1 MAKFKIETSSGGVVY
16 KIGNTN
22 IEIALIKRL
31 TKRGM
36 HVWCLPKGK
45 IENAETQEAAALRE
59 VNEETGIKGEIGKG
73 LGNISYWFYGA
84 EDKLKINKT
93 VYFYLMKYLSQ
104 SSELHDSEVEEVR
117 WFEINE
123 AVSAASYKSEKGI
136 IEKAKKV
143 LESISG
149 GDRE

>member
-1 MAKFKIETSSGGVVY
+1 MAKFKMEISSGGVVY
-16 KIGNTN
+16 KRDDTN
-22 IEIALIKRL
+22 IKIALVKRL

-45 IENAETQEAAALRE
+45 VENAETQEMAALRE

-73 LGNISYWFYGA
+73 LGNINYWFYGV

-93 VYFYLMKYLSQ
+93 VHFYLMKYLSQ
-104 SSELHDSEVEEVR
+104 RSELHDSEVEEIR

-123 AVSAASYKSEKGI
+123 AVSVASYKSEKGI
-136 IEKAKKV
+136 IEEAKKI
-143 LESISG
+143 LELVSG
-149 GDRE
+149 GDGE